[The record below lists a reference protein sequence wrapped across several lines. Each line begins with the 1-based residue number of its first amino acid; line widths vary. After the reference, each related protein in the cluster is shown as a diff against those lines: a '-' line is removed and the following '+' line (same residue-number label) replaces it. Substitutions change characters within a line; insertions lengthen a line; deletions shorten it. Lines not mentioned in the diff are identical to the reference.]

1 MALSWGEP
9 MAGAGTDHFQ
19 LLPAQAAGRAAG
31 AAPGPHE
38 DDLLV
43 VTSTLRL
50 GAAAGAGAGPGA
62 RVVVYKTTYVRKGRK
77 RQHEQDPGHEEQG
90 LGQGG
95 EGHEEGHGPVGADHQ
110 GGG

>member
-1 MALSWGEP
+1 

-19 LLPAQAAGRAAG
+19 LLPAQGAERAAG
-31 AAPGPHE
+31 ACPAPHE

-50 GAAAGAGAGPGA
+50 GPAAGAGPGA

-77 RQHEQDPGHEEQG
+77 RHHEQDPGHDEQG
-90 LGQGG
+90 LPQGA
-95 EGHEEGHGPVGADHQ
+95 EGHGEGHGPAGADHQ
-110 GGG
+110 GQG